1 MVKIIKAIL
10 IFLGGL
16 ITGVGVIVGAILK
29 SEEACKCIAAVIYE
43 KIFGPVRTRPSYRSF
58 YRPNGAAYGYR
69 VDEIWFDSKETALNI
84 LRDLERI
91 IKEYGYAKVSEY
103 YSLAEQGFTFRDNV
117 YVWFSLE
124 TAYVKHTRRGWVINL
139 PNPCFLSG
147 KEKSHEETH

>member
-29 SEEACKCIAAVIYE
+29 SETACKCVAQVIYE
-43 KIFGPVRTRPSYRSF
+43 KIFGPVRSSSYRSF
-58 YRPNGAAYGYR
+58 YYSAGTHYNCR
-69 VDEIWFDSKETALNI
+69 VDEIAFDSKKKALNI
-84 LRDLERI
+84 LRDLEGL

-103 YSLAEQGFTFRDNV
+103 YELAGADYTYRDNV

-124 TAYVKHTRRGWVINL
+124 AAYVKHTRRGWVINL
-139 PNPCFLSG
+139 PNPCFLSR
-147 KEKSHEETH
+147 KEN